1 MNSKIWNLNELK
13 LKILVAAKMHF
24 AVWSAA
30 AMSFPSCYKVMQV
43 FLPCL
48 QILTAIPSKR
58 LLNSKLLL
66 NRAIFWVF
74 QSSIS
79 NYTVIPSFDFCSL
92 NFDWIWPSL
101 HLNIHSIP
109 CHRPKSKCFSHL
121 VPTMV
126 ECWHLTS
133 WCCDKQQK
141 FLQSVIGFISAI
153 IGFIS

>member
-1 MNSKIWNLNELK
+1 MLANINCNPLQTALK
-13 LKILVAAKMHF
+13 FKTVIESRHIL
-24 AVWSAA
+24 S
-30 AMSFPSCYKVMQV
+30 
-43 FLPCL
+43 L
-48 QILTAIPSKR
+48 
-58 LLNSKLLL
+58 
-66 NRAIFWVF
+66 
-74 QSSIS
+74 SIS

-153 IGFIS
+153 IDRTSTVTLAKGDQKQWLCPSCWRWKSIYNILYSWS